1 MHKKFHVPSK
11 STNTT
16 FKKRHSFILPK
27 TFGRKYKKNIYEE
40 HMAGDLMVLIPLD
53 SISRWTEYR
62 HMISGPV
69 ILYEL

>member
-1 MHKKFHVPSK
+1 MFHPNQQILLSRKDTPLFCQKLLVENTKKK
-11 STNTT
+11 
-16 FKKRHSFILPK
+16 
-27 TFGRKYKKNIYEE
+27 IYEE

-53 SISRWTEYR
+53 SISWWTEYR